1 MENAGFKGVLFR
13 TSGVLQGL
21 DGIRKKNNRSDR
33 AAEKHDLRDDGQTG
47 KSAALTSFIPRLS
60 TAIRLILTASP
71 PLCCTP
77 N

>member
-21 DGIRKKNNRSDR
+21 DGIRKKNRSDR
-33 AAEKHDLRDDGQTG
+33 AAEKHDSRDDRQTG
-47 KSAALTSFIPRLS
+47 QSAALTSFIPRLS